1 MLVDTGS
8 AVTIVKENVWEEAG
22 CNSLESP
29 VRKLITAN
37 GQEMELAGQAHG
49 CVVDLQRNVV
59 LIAVPLACKSNA
71 DENRVCHVT
80 VADTVQVPASC
91 ELHIS
96 SRVATNPREVL
107 SGDVLFEPRK
117 DFMESHG
124 LAVAHAV
131 MQTRNDLIVVQV
143 LNPHRM
149 PVVLRKGEK
158 IGCLKPLQDVCS
170 IELIDEKGQK
180 NSQRRQ
186 ALEDAIDQLV
196 SAAKNI
202 SDSDKRK
209 LRDLLSQFGDVIST
223 GDRDLGKTSMV
234 FHTIDTGDS
243 VPVRQAARRLPYSQR
258 NEVREILE
266 DMLGREI
273 IEPIYLDDITVFGK
287 SVEEHLD
294 QLREVLTS
302 LQNAGLKIKPSKCHL
317 MQTRVRYLGHIVSSK
332 GIEIDPEK
340 VRCVS
345 DWPTPTDQRSLK
357 QFMGLASY
365 YKRFVQGFAQV
376 AAPLNALTEKTK
388 TWEWTAECNGAFLE
402 LKKRLVSAPI
412 LVMPCFNH
420 KFILD
425 TDASGEGLGAVL
437 SQSVDGQERVVAYAS
452 KTLSKTEHR
461 YCATRLIIVP
471 YNGYTVLR
479 SRKGKLRGGLNAI
492 VNESSCA
499 VLTQDTSAGF
509 IPVWTQ
515 EEIKNFQ
522 REDDNLL
529 QFISL
534 QTLWA
539 QRDYLLLQDEVL
551 YRQWEDVPG
560 GGAHKK
566 LQLVLPASLVPQVL
580 AGLHDSPVG
589 GHLGAKKTLDKGRN
603 FENAVVKGIC
613 NLLGIKKTRTTPY
626 HPQSDG
632 MIERFNR
639 TLLSMLS
646 IAVEH
651 NEHGWDL
658 QLPLL
663 MFAYRTSTHETT
675 GATPFELIYGRE
687 AQLPD
692 DLMFHIPATV
702 DMSTSPGEYLSHL
715 KTRLEAA
722 VRAHANKQ
730 QMRQGENY
738 NRTVKGMSRKMHKP
752 WKGPF
757 KVKTVLVVHNNRL
770 KPFIA
775 RESTDEG
782 EMNQEIS
789 DRETTEQQQDN
800 LTPRPEM
807 TEEEEDWELPLQP
820 NAPAEPEVHH
830 QKPPVNL
837 ELPPELQQNIQP
849 PGIPPAEELRR
860 SGRIRRQPSRYGD
873 PVSLP
878 DCFECEE
885 TL

>member
-1 MLVDTGS
+1 
-8 AVTIVKENVWEEAG
+8 
-22 CNSLESP
+22 
-29 VRKLITAN
+29 
-37 GQEMELAGQAHG
+37 
-49 CVVDLQRNVV
+49 
-59 LIAVPLACKSNA
+59 
-71 DENRVCHVT
+71 
-80 VADTVQVPASC
+80 
-91 ELHIS
+91 
-96 SRVATNPREVL
+96 
-107 SGDVLFEPRK
+107 
-117 DFMESHG
+117 
-124 LAVAHAV
+124 
-131 MQTRNDLIVVQV
+131 
-143 LNPHRM
+143 
-149 PVVLRKGEK
+149 
-158 IGCLKPLQDVCS
+158 
-170 IELIDEKGQK
+170 
-180 NSQRRQ
+180 
-186 ALEDAIDQLV
+186 
-196 SAAKNI
+196 
-202 SDSDKRK
+202 
-209 LRDLLSQFGDVIST
+209 
-223 GDRDLGKTSMV
+223 
-234 FHTIDTGDS
+234 
-243 VPVRQAARRLPYSQR
+243 
-258 NEVREILE
+258 
-266 DMLGREI
+266 
-273 IEPIYLDDITVFGK
+273 
-287 SVEEHLD
+287 
-294 QLREVLTS
+294 
-302 LQNAGLKIKPSKCHL
+302 

-332 GIEIDPEK
+332 GIETDPEK

-365 YKRFVQGFAQV
+365 YRRFVQGFAQV

-412 LVMPCFNH
+412 LVMPCFYH

-452 KTLSKTEHR
+452 KTLSKTERR
-461 YCATRLIIVP
+461 YCATRRELLAVVWATQHFQP
-471 YNGYTVLR
+471 YLYGCGFLLR
-479 SRKGKLRGGLNAI
+479 SDHSALQWLHSFKEPEGQVARWLERLAEYNYRVEHRPGRQHSNADSLSRLPCKQCGLAI

-529 QFISL
+529 QVIRWVETDFPSSSPKLHSL

-566 LQLVLPASLVPQVL
+566 LQLASLVPQVL

-589 GHLGAKKTLDKGRN
+589 GHLGAKNTLDKVRTRFYWPNQRNDVQLWCASCAKCCSRKTPLVVRAPLQLDNSVSRPLQRVAMDILGPLPETARGNRYILVIGDYFTRWKEAYPMKDMNALTVAQIFVHEFIFHMGIPDVIHTDQGRN
-603 FENAVVKGIC
+603 FESAVVKGIC

-646 IAVEH
+646 IAAEH
-651 NEHGWDL
+651 DEHGWDL

-675 GATPFELIYGRE
+675 GATPFELMYGRE
-687 AQLPD
+687 AQLPE

-702 DMSTSPGEYLSHL
+702 DTSTSPGEYLSHL

-722 VRAHANKQ
+722 DKLVRAHANKQ

-738 NRTVKGMSRKMHKP
+738 NRTVKGKPFQVGDLVLLHCPHVPKRMSRKMHKP
-752 WKGPF
+752 WKGPI
-757 KVKTVLVVHNNRL
+757 KVKTVLGPVTYLIVNCEHPRKRLVVHNNRL
-770 KPFIA
+770 KPFIG

-830 QKPPVNL
+830 QEPPVNL

-860 SGRIRRQPSRYGD
+860 SGRIRRPPSRYED

-878 DCFECEE
+878 DCFECEV
-885 TL
+885 TLLI